1 MTRALTL
8 QMNGHSEG
16 SPSPLYS
23 FTLTAMRAGFLIG
36 PTRSV
41 KRASSCGQTRPSCEV
56 KVLMEA
62 LAPKAMRYGKICV
75 SNSGLK

>member
-1 MTRALTL
+1 MSSLEMHESRRRALTL

-56 KVLMEA
+56 KVPNDA
-62 LAPKAMRYGKICV
+62 FAPRHIKCG
-75 SNSGLK
+75 